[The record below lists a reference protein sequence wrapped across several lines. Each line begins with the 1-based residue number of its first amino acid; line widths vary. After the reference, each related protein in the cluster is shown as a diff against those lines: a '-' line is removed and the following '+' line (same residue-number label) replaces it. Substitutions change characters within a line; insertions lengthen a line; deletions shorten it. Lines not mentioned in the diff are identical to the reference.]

1 MNDIRYPQTIKD
13 WPEDDRPRERLV
25 KFGPE
30 TLSDAELLAIIL
42 RTGAKGQTA
51 LDFARTL
58 ISTYG
63 SFQGMDNASIVELSG
78 LKGIGPAKAAQIKA
92 VLEIAKRFWRK
103 EFKEGKPF
111 TNSRAV
117 YEHFHETLR
126 GKKKELF
133 IALLLDSKNKKIRE
147 VKVSEGSLTSS
158 HVHPREVFNPV
169 VKDSAASLI
178 LVHNHPSGDPTPS
191 RDDIEITRRLKEV
204 GELLGVKVLDH
215 IIIGGGRYTSFADE
229 GIL

>member
-1 MNDIRYPQTIKD
+1 MDIRYPQTIKD
-13 WPEDDRPRERLV
+13 WPADDRPRERLI

-42 RTGAKGQTA
+42 RTGQKGKTA
-51 LDFARTL
+51 LDFAKTL
-58 ISTYG
+58 ISTYD
-63 SFQGMDNASIVELSG
+63 SFQGMDNASIPELCRI
-78 LKGIGPAKAAQIKA
+78 KGIGPAKAAQIKA

-103 EFKEGKPF
+103 EFKEGKAF
-111 TNSRAV
+111 TSSRIV
-117 YEHFHETLR
+117 YEHLHETLR
-126 GKKKELF
+126 GKKKEVF
-133 IALLLDSKNKKIRE
+133 IALLLDGKNRKIRE

-158 HVHPREVFNPV
+158 LVHPREVFNPV
-169 VKDSAASLI
+169 VKDSAASII

-191 RDDIEITRRLKEV
+191 RDDMEITRRLKEV